1 MSAQGWSA
9 GEFKAVY
16 ARNVRAVF
24 SFLSRRVGADEAEE
38 LTAQTFLDAWA
49 VRGRY
54 RAELGSELSWL
65 YGIAVN
71 LLRHH
76 YRHEER
82 RDRAFRTVAGRQG
95 RTEDLADEAEVDD
108 RVDAEQRWPVLAG
121 AIDRLTPDER
131 EIFVLYALGDL
142 TYQGIADRLG
152 IPVGTVRSRLSRC
165 RARMT
170 AHHPLEQRWVG
181 S

>member
-1 MSAQGWSA
+1 M
-9 GEFKAVY
+9 EFKAVY

-24 SFLSRRVGADEAEE
+24 AFLSRRVGGDLAEE
-38 LTAQTFLDAWA
+38 LTAQAFLDAWA
-49 VRGRY
+49 VRARY
-54 RAELGSELSWL
+54 RPELGSELSWL

-82 RDRAFRTVAGRQG
+82 RDRAFRTVAGLQG
-95 RTEDLADEAEVDD
+95 RDEELAHETDAVD

-121 AIDRLTPDER
+121 DIDRLTPGER

-170 AHHPLEQRWVG
+170 AHHQPDHRWAG